1 MPVGNANPERPAPA
15 SSQRGSRALRKADR
29 LARLGQVDEAIHV
42 VEEAMRAGADRYTCF
57 LRLARLYRTQQ
68 HLAQALLAAETAIA
82 ECPDRVSARE
92 ALIALHLEARD
103 YARAAQASQELLRL
117 APRHLAARDALG
129 AAYIGMGD
137 VQAAVRV
144 ANDLIRLDPQDPA
157 HRFKKALLC
166 QHQGAVR
173 LAVIEFQRVLE
184 MAPEEEMAA
193 GAREHLEALD
203 SFQIGQIIALSEVD
217 AGFRLRL
224 LQDLDQAVEERGY
237 FLSDAG
243 RRALGEWC
251 SQTLERTQPLAH
263 LHIYH

>member
-1 MPVGNANPERPAPA
+1 MPFGNANPGRTAA
-15 SSQRGSRALRKADR
+15 SSSHRGIRALRKADR
-29 LARLGQVDEAIHV
+29 LARLGHVDEAIDV
-42 VEEAMRAGADRYTCF
+42 VQEAMRNGADRYTCF

-68 HLAQALLAAETAIA
+68 QFTRALSAAETAIA
-82 ECPDRVSARE
+82 EFPERISARE

-103 YARAAQASQELLRL
+103 YASAAHASQELLRV
-117 APRHLAARDALG
+117 APRHLPARDALG

-173 LAVIEFQRVLE
+173 LAVIEFQRVLQ
-184 MAPEEEMAA
+184 MAPEEDMAD
-193 GAREHLEALD
+193 GAREQLEALD
-203 SFQIGQIIALSEVD
+203 GFQIGQIVALCEVD
-217 AGFRLRL
+217 AGFRVRL
-224 LQDLDQAVEERGY
+224 LQDLDQAVEERGF

-243 RRALGEWC
+243 RRALSDWC
-251 SQTLERTQPLAH
+251 CEALERAQHLAH
-263 LHIYH
+263 LRVYH